1 MSYKTSLIK
10 VAIKLTPNIMIIWVA
25 NIILKG
31 IAELTDFNFDIETRK
46 VHVKTMLYGE
56 TEAIDVWIDGFGII
70 SDEQSHHFIIQQA
83 QSNKP
88 WLNNILAHFVGKA
101 WKIPA
106 LPQFASHIA
115 LVAELFKVESLESE
129 NN

>member
-10 VAIKLTPNIMIIWVA
+10 AAIKCTPNILIIWVA
-25 NIILKG
+25 NIVMKG

-46 VHVKTMLYGE
+46 VHVQTKLYGE
-56 TEAIDVWIDGFGII
+56 TDIIDVWVDGFGII
-70 SDEQSHHFIIQQA
+70 SDEDSHQFIIQQA

-88 WLNNILAHFVGKA
+88 WLNNILVHIVGKT

-106 LPQFASHIA
+106 LPQFDSYIA
-115 LVAELFKVESLESE
+115 LIAELFKVEISE
-129 NN
+129 QDHN